1 MIYHRRIIEKAV
13 SIGFMSF
20 AKAAC
25 VAALT
30 ALALAG
36 CSGGG
41 SAEQAAKDFL
51 TAAGNLDSAGIC
63 ATVSAEMKS
72 GDPAGVS
79 CKAALDQELAQSS
92 DALTGFSKFKGAS
105 VGAVK
110 TYGNTGTAVVRIV
123 NGGELQMPLV
133 KENGSWKVNLP

>member
-1 MIYHRRIIEKAV
+1 
-13 SIGFMSF
+13 MSF

-36 CSGGG
+36 CGGG
-41 SAEQAAKDFL
+41 DSAGQAAQDFL
-51 TAAGNLDSAGIC
+51 TAAGNLDSSGIC

-79 CKAALDQELAQSS
+79 CKAAVDQEFAQSS
-92 DALTGFSKFKGAS
+92 DALTAANSRELQWERSGR
-105 VGAVK
+105 
-110 TYGNTGTAVVRIV
+110 TGTLEPRWC
-123 NGGELQMPLV
+123 G
-133 KENGSWKVNLP
+133 